1 MNRTEI
7 IAEIKRV
14 KAAISKSK
22 SDKLKRDYSKHL
34 RKLQK
39 QLEGA

>member
-1 MNRTEI
+1 MTRQEI
-7 IAEIKRV
+7 VQEIKRV
-14 KAAISKSK
+14 KAALNSTK

-39 QLEGA
+39 QLL